1 MKNILFWKN
10 KITDQTA
17 EELKAA
23 NVPHLIPFVQ
33 KEAGEP
39 YSCVI
44 VLPGGGYEALSPQE
58 ADPVAGWLNGLGI
71 SAFVLH
77 YSVAP
82 ARHPQ
87 PYHDVRRAIQW
98 VRTNAAEFNIDPDRI
113 GVLGFS
119 AGGHLTGSAAVMW
132 EDVSLAIG
140 DELDSVSARPDL
152 AVMCYPVVTA
162 NRGTCHEGSV
172 VNLMGDNP
180 SDEMRASFSLENRVT
195 SNTPPVFL
203 WHTADDAGVPVD
215 NSFRMAQALGKA
227 GVEYELHIFPEGRH
241 GLGLCSIG
249 DRRNA
254 YLAHWRDLCARW
266 LVRQGF

>member
-1 MKNILFWKN
+1 MGNILFWKGEA
-10 KITDQTA
+10 TSRTA
-17 EELKAA
+17 EELMAD
-23 NVPHLIPFVQ
+23 NIPHLIPFVQ

-44 VLPGGGYEALSPQE
+44 VLPGGGYEGLSPQE
-58 ADPVAGWLNGLGI
+58 ANPVAGWLNGLGI

-82 ARHPQ
+82 ARHPA

-98 VRTNAAEFNIDPDRI
+98 VRSHALELNIDPNRI

-119 AGGHLTGSAAVMW
+119 AGAHLTGSAATMW
-132 EDVSLAIG
+132 EDSELAIG

-152 AVMCYPVVTA
+152 AVMCYPVVT
-162 NRGTCHEGSV
+162 GDSGSCHEGSV

-180 SDEMRASFSLENRVT
+180 TDEMRDAFSLEKRVT
-195 SNTPPVFL
+195 ANTPPVFI
-203 WHTADDAGVPVD
+203 WHTADDEGVPVD
-215 NSFRMAQALGKA
+215 NSFRMAQALGKT

-254 YLAHWRDLCARW
+254 YLARWRDLCAQW
-266 LVRQGF
+266 LLRQGF